1 MAGKMLA
8 EAGMVG
14 ACLNGVSF
22 SSYTFFWFIGP
33 KIINDNLVVG
43 KTSKSITLEYY
54 LLMKDQ
60 SDAIRF

>member
-8 EAGMVG
+8 EAGKVG
-14 ACLNGVSF
+14 AGLNGVSF
-22 SSYTFFWFIGP
+22 SSYTLFWFIGP

-54 LLMKDQ
+54 LLM
-60 SDAIRF
+60 